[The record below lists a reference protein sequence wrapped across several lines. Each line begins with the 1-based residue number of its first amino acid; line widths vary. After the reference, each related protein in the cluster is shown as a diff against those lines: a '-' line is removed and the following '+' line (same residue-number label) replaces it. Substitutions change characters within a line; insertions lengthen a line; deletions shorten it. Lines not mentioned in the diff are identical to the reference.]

1 MPPHDRLSSGL
12 AAERLKEALGSL
24 VSFLE
29 ISYDCLDSMLKTII
43 VPKDELIPLPIASDQ
58 DRCQVQPLEY
68 DHHPA
73 QSFCHGTFG

>member
-1 MPPHDRLSSGL
+1 MLPHDRLSSGL

-43 VPKDELIPLPIASDQ
+43 VLKDELTPLPIASDQ
-58 DRCQVQPLEY
+58 DRCQVQPLGY